1 MIDLNMT
8 LVAQILNFLVLVF
21 LLKKFAYQPLMG
33 VLKDRQDQI
42 QEKLDKA
49 DKDASDADATLK
61 EYKDQLAGARVKA
74 QNIIDNAN
82 KRAEEERDTKVLQT
96 KREIEQ
102 MRKAAKAEI
111 KRDQERAEDQM
122 KQQVVA
128 LSMAAASKVLAKNL
142 DTDTNKA
149 LVTDF
154 VDKLDKDKIG
164 DLPC

>member
-1 MIDLNMT
+1 MT